1 MRLGLIMILAVGVT
15 GPAAGCAAVT
25 VDEDGSRRI
34 VGFVAMRLAPAAD
47 ATTIAGQ
54 VTDVSALGLALY
66 SSPIQQALVL
76 GYSRERLAAVRD
88 HALVL
93 GNPLTAL
100 HNEPLG
106 APAGQAA
113 EEPR

>member
-1 MRLGLIMILAVGVT
+1 MKLGWVIIIALV

-25 VDEDGSRRI
+25 VEEDGSRRI
-34 VGFVAMRLAPAAD
+34 VGLVAMRLAPPAD
-47 ATTIAGQ
+47 ATAIAGE

-66 SSPIQQALVL
+66 SSPIQHALVL

-93 GNPLTAL
+93 GNPLTSL

-106 APAGQAA
+106 APAGQAG
-113 EEPR
+113 ED